1 MSRLEIILCAS
12 LFVSAILNVGI
23 FAYARKAVSIL
34 MNASEELGDLQLM
47 INSFTNHITGLYE
60 MEMYY
65 GDETLRGLMQHANSF
80 ADQMENFEH
89 IYSLSEM
96 PAIETANDEDAGENE
111 EAEQ

>member
-12 LFVSAILNVGI
+12 LLVSVIMNIGV

-34 MNASEELGDLQLM
+34 LSASEELGDLQLM
-47 INSFTNHITGLYE
+47 INSFTNHVTSLYK

-65 GDETLRGLMQHANSF
+65 GDETLLGLMEHANSF

-89 IYSLSEM
+89 IYSLGD
-96 PAIETANDEDAGENE
+96 PPTIETDNE
-111 EAEQ
+111 EEEAD

>member
-12 LFVSAILNVGI
+12 LLVSVIMNIGV

-34 MNASEELGDLQLM
+34 LSSSEELGDLQLM

-65 GDETLRGLMQHANSF
+65 GDETLRGLMEHANSF

-89 IYSLSEM
+89 IYSLSDL
-96 PAIETANDEDAGENE
+96 PAIEPVDDDEEENNE
-111 EAEQ
+111 